1 MIHTPPAIVL
11 VDDDKFLLDMYS
23 MKFEKDGFTVQS
35 YLSVKEA
42 LLALRAGFSADAI
55 IFDLT
60 MPGED
65 GYLLL
70 QALQSEKLGE
80 GAKKIALTNQSTDAE
95 RAKAME
101 LGADDFLIKAT
112 MIPSEVVAKIR
123 AILGI
128 VTTS

>member
-1 MIHTPPAIVL
+1 MIHTPPTIVL